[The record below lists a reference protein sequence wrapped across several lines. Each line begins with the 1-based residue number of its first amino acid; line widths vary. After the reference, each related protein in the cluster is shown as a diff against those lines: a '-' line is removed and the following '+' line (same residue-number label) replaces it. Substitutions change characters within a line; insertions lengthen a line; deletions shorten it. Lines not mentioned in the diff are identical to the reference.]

1 VRTHSV
7 SSRSHRRQPSHQAG
21 RSSPVRAVSR
31 RQWLGIAL
39 GGAIAGLIGERW
51 WRAMNPAVVADGATP
66 ITVYASPS
74 CVCCHKWVGHL
85 ERAGFHVTVDAL
97 SDVTPIKRKLAI
109 PEQLWSCH
117 TGTVGGLTIE
127 GHVPA
132 DLIQKAL
139 ADRPSIAGLAV
150 PGMPG
155 ASPGMD
161 TSKDPYEV
169 IAFTSNGK
177 SDVYAVR

>member
-1 VRTHSV
+1 MRTHPV
-7 SSRSHRRQPSHQAG
+7 SSRSHRGQANQEPE
-21 RSSPVRAVSR
+21 RPAPARALSR
-31 RQWLGIAL
+31 RQWLGTAF
-39 GGAIAGLIGERW
+39 GGAIAALLGERW
-51 WRAMNPAVVADGATP
+51 WRAMNPGVVANEATP

-74 CVCCHKWVGHL
+74 CACCHKWIDHL
-85 ERAGFHVTVDAL
+85 EHAGFHVTVGAL
-97 SDVTPIKRKLAI
+97 SDVTPIKRKLGV

-117 TGTVGGLTIE
+117 TGMAGGLAIE

-139 ADRPSIAGLAV
+139 AERPPIAGLAV

-155 ASPGMD
+155 AAPGMD

-169 IAFTSNGK
+169 IAFTSNGE

>member
-1 VRTHSV
+1 VRTHPV
-7 SSRSHRRQPSHQAG
+7 SSRSPRGQASRG
-21 RSSPVRAVSR
+21 TERSSAARGLTR
-31 RQWLGIAL
+31 RQWVGIAF
-39 GGAIAGLIGERW
+39 GGAIAALLGERW
-51 WRAMNPAVVADGATP
+51 WRAFNPGVVADGATP

-85 ERAGFHVTVDAL
+85 EHSGFHVTVDAL
-97 SDVTPIKRKLAI
+97 SDVTPIKRRLGV

-117 TGTVGGLTIE
+117 TGAVGGLAIE

-139 ADRPSIAGLAV
+139 AERPAIAGLAV

-155 ASPGMD
+155 AAPGMD
-161 TSKDPYEV
+161 TSKEPYEV
-169 IAFTSNGK
+169 IAFTKDGK
-177 SDVYAVR
+177 RTVFAVR